1 MAGSHLEP
9 KHSRSDLR
17 KEAQTL
23 LNEAIRLEAPETRK
37 QLLAGSF
44 ELIQRAEMM
53 SELPEASTLEL
64 PPLPRACF
72 ERRSKG
78 SILRG
83 GVARPL
89 GSPHAASGPT
99 PPGGGHRSAGP
110 TND

>member
-53 SELPEASTLEL
+53 SEPPGSPAPEL
-64 PPLPRACF
+64 PPRPYVR
-72 ERRSKG
+72 
-78 SILRG
+78 LRTG
-83 GVARPL
+83 
-89 GSPHAASGPT
+89 
-99 PPGGGHRSAGP
+99 
-110 TND
+110 